1 MKLGLIGMPLGHSWS
16 PAIHGWLIHEDY
28 SLIPLE
34 KEELGPFLNRKDFDG
49 LNVTIP
55 YKQDVIPYLDE
66 IEDGAEKIGAIN
78 CIVNRNGKLIG
89 YNTDYEG
96 FRDILVVHGVPVHG
110 SKVAVLGTGG
120 ASKAVVEAIVSL
132 GGQPVTVSR
141 SVKPGSITYET
152 LLETQNEYEVLVN
165 ATPVGMA
172 PQTDCAPVDLSVF
185 TGLKYVI
192 DIIANPLCTK
202 LCFEAKRLGISYLGG
217 FEMLV
222 RQAIAAD
229 RYFLNKDMDMQLC
242 EPCMNALLEERR
254 NIVLIGMPTCG
265 KSTIS
270 ALLGEITGRRVVEM
284 DQEIVER
291 IGMPIA
297 DWFALHGEASFRRM
311 ETETAEAHSMGT
323 GEIISCGGGV
333 IKTEA
338 TMQALSRNG
347 IVVWIDRDLDKL
359 YSTSD
364 RPLASNNDQL
374 KKLYEQRRPLYR
386 MYSDI
391 IVENNGTVEDCIR
404 TIMEK
409 TGLKEK
415 KL

>member
-152 LLETQNEYEVLVN
+152 LL
-165 ATPVGMA
+165 
-172 PQTDCAPVDLSVF
+172 
-185 TGLKYVI
+185 
-192 DIIANPLCTK
+192 
-202 LCFEAKRLGISYLGG
+202 
-217 FEMLV
+217 
-222 RQAIAAD
+222 
-229 RYFLNKDMDMQLC
+229 
-242 EPCMNALLEERR
+242 
-254 NIVLIGMPTCG
+254 
-265 KSTIS
+265 
-270 ALLGEITGRRVVEM
+270 
-284 DQEIVER
+284 
-291 IGMPIA
+291 
-297 DWFALHGEASFRRM
+297 
-311 ETETAEAHSMGT
+311 
-323 GEIISCGGGV
+323 
-333 IKTEA
+333 
-338 TMQALSRNG
+338 
-347 IVVWIDRDLDKL
+347 
-359 YSTSD
+359 
-364 RPLASNNDQL
+364 
-374 KKLYEQRRPLYR
+374 
-386 MYSDI
+386 
-391 IVENNGTVEDCIR
+391 
-404 TIMEK
+404 
-409 TGLKEK
+409 
-415 KL
+415 